1 MRVSQTGP
9 SGLSRQ
15 RRRRLVRSRGR
26 RAVNT
31 GGSSGARRKP
41 CNVFQFIV
49 ARVCFVSIAVAG
61 CATNPATGEQQLSLI
76 SKAQEIQLGR
86 QSAQQVQQTLGFVE
100 DSGLQN
106 YVARIG
112 HQLAVSSERPDLP
125 WEFHVVDDPTPN
137 AFALPGGSFIS
148 PAEWSTS
155 SPRKQ
160 KASVLG
166 HEIGHVTARHS
177 VNQISKQQLTQLGL
191 GLGGIFF
198 PTVQELSPLIGT
210 GLNLLF
216 LKYSRDDER
225 EADEL
230 ARYVRATTLRRR

>member
-1 MRVSQTGP
+1 MQREPSVLMDARLPNGTVGPVTAAPAAARPQPRPPRREHRRVI
-9 SGLSRQ
+9 
-15 RRRRLVRSRGR
+15 RR
-26 RAVNT
+26 
-31 GGSSGARRKP
+31 ARRKP

-137 AFALPGGSFIS
+137 AFALPGGFIYI
-148 PAEWSTS
+148 T
-155 SPRKQ
+155 RGM
-160 KASVLG
+160 V
-166 HEIGHVTARHS
+166 
-177 VNQISKQQLTQLGL
+177 
-191 GLGGIFF
+191 
-198 PTVQELSPLIGT
+198 
-210 GLNLLF
+210 NLLT
-216 LKYSRDDER
+216 SEAEGER
-225 EADEL
+225 AWP
-230 ARYVRATTLRRR
+230 